1 MNEHGHNQGKP
12 LRDPGKKTTTDNAY
26 LESIIPIVIYVP
38 LIKIHGQTAA
48 AQEVEHRRMEME
60 KLKEDEPEWG
70 GVPHNKTRN
79 GDWKLETYGN
89 NLWLLNIAMEAM
101 AHF

>member
-1 MNEHGHNQGKP
+1 
-12 LRDPGKKTTTDNAY
+12 
-26 LESIIPIVIYVP
+26 
-38 LIKIHGQTAA
+38 
-48 AQEVEHRRMEME
+48 MEME

-70 GVPHNKTRN
+70 GVTHNKTRN

-101 AHF
+101 AHFDPFCSMCYPLNMLNFLSKQNNITRGWAS